1 MLARGARRVE
11 VDMLEKWSCGEGGIS
26 TAAAIHK
33 NMQAPSRK
41 NHDCT
46 GKERMKGGSFE
57 QRDASGSDADLL
69 LLHDWEV
76 VNGVPIDT

>member
-11 VDMLEKWSCGEGGIS
+11 VDMFEKWSCGEGGIN

-33 NMQAPSRK
+33 NMQAPSWK
-41 NHDCT
+41 NHHWT
-46 GKERMKGGSFE
+46 GKESVKGGSCE
-57 QRDASGSDADLL
+57 QRDASGPDVGLL

-76 VNGVPIDT
+76 VNEVPIDT